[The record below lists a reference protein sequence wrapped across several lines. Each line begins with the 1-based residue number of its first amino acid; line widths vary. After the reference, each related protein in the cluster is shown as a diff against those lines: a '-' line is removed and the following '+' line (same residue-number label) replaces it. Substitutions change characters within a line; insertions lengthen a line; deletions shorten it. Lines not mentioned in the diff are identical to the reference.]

1 MSTVLNSQIQLTA
14 NHVVVYYV
22 FTETNLHISGPMQFK
37 PTVLKAT
44 VHTMAWDSAI
54 NGMQYWYIDGLWDH
68 GTDQKKTNIKG
79 QIFSFYQVFLVGSS
93 TNLKCKVVVARGT
106 VRVMWE
112 VNAEWVRGF
121 IFGMMELDRDG
132 SYTQCCECTVTWIV
146 CLEMLIYN
154 ANFTWI

>member
-1 MSTVLNSQIQLTA
+1 MLLKIWLCIILQSALCVHGSEFTDSTNSKSCSSVLCIYWNKFTYKWTHAIQTHSA
-14 NHVVVYYV
+14 Q
-22 FTETNLHISGPMQFK
+22 G
-37 PTVLKAT
+37 AT

-93 TNLKCKVVVARGT
+93 TNLKCKVVVARDT

-121 IFGMMELDRDG
+121 I
-132 SYTQCCECTVTWIV
+132 
-146 CLEMLIYN
+146 LEWWN
-154 ANFTWI
+154 